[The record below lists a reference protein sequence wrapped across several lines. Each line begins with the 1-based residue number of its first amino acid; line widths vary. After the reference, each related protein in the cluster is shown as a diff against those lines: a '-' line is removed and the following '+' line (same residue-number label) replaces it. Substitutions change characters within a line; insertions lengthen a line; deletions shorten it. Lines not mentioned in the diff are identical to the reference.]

1 MASNIDENFEWTNNN
16 EEKLITLWSERPVLY
31 DIKLR
36 EFRDRMKKRA
46 ANKEISDALST
57 TDEWYYS

>member
-16 EEKLITLWSERPVLY
+16 EEKLITLWSKRPVLY